1 MKRHRTYAGLG
12 ILIFLVLGLSP
23 PSMAEVPIRVSIKCI
38 LDANNNR
45 PATGHLNTDAEINT
59 ELDWGNSIL
68 GSNMTEFQID
78 VVEFIDLPGVSQYF
92 TSESTSADRDALRT
106 AAMAAPATFH
116 WRTDA
121 INIYITGGTGSAISD
136 FPPSN
141 NIILMNQGCGNNPSC
156 ILHEMGHTMNLMHTH
171 ETCCTSNQDGCDDTI
186 QDNSSWTKDQIAQNN
201 FGATYNN
208 LNASQKWQVDL
219 VYNNFMS
226 YHTAE
231 PQLLISPCQMN
242 RVSAQGYVDRS
253 THLTKVPVYVNSG
266 FAGVISSG
274 SFNNPFKTFQDALN
288 AGGLTNKVLVFQEGA
303 YTMTQEF
310 IDGNVEMVTRS
321 GTSSIDKDAVQLWKL
336 PVDLAKSKTPA
347 VAKAVKSAQD
357 KDTAARRIRREGRVQ
372 ADKAATMTEKE
383 NIRSD
388 ADARAAL
395 NEADAMKM
403 LVEAEGFA
411 SGDERLAIQ
420 FELAERYSQSGNCDM
435 AGKYF
440 GLVAKETDQPP
451 LRDEALRRAKGCRSG
466 MDGTRTGMQS
476 R

>member
-1 MKRHRTYAGLG
+1 MGRYRTFAGLCF
-12 ILIFLVLGLSP
+12 LLFLVLGLST

-45 PATGHLNTDAEINT
+45 PVTGHLNTDAEINT

-78 VVEFIDLPGVSQYF
+78 VIEFIDLPGVSQYF
-92 TSESTSADRDALRT
+92 TSDSTVADRDALRT
-106 AAMAAPATFH
+106 AAMADPTTFH

-121 INIYITGGTGSAISD
+121 INIYINGGTGSAISR
-136 FPPSN
+136 FPPDN
-141 NIILMNQGCGNNPSC
+141 DIILMNQWCGNNPSC

-186 QDNSSWTKDQIAQNN
+186 QDNQSWTKDQIAQNN
-201 FGATYNN
+201 FGTTYNN

-219 VYNNFMS
+219 VYNNIMS

-231 PQLLISPCQMN
+231 PQLIISPCQMD
-242 RVSAQGYVDRS
+242 RVSAQGYVDRT

-266 FAGVISSG
+266 FAGLFPSG
-274 SFNNPFKTFQDALN
+274 SFNNPYKTLQDALDE
-288 AGGLTNKVLVFQEGA
+288 GGLNNRVLVFQEGA

-321 GTSSIDKDAVQLWKL
+321 GTSFIDKDAVQLWKL
-336 PVDLAKSKTPA
+336 PVDLANSKTPA
-347 VAKAVKSAQD
+347 VAKAVKGVQD
-357 KDTAARRIRREGRVQ
+357 KDTAARHIRRDAGLR
-372 ADKAATMTEKE
+372 ADKAATETEKA
-383 NIRSD
+383 NIRSE
-388 ADARAAL
+388 ADARAAV
-395 NEADAMKM
+395 NEADAIKM
-403 LVEAEGFA
+403 LVGAEGIA

-435 AGKYF
+435 AEKYF

-451 LRDEALRRAKGCRSG
+451 LRDEALRRAKGCGSVTN
-466 MDGTRTGMQS
+466 GTRSGMQS